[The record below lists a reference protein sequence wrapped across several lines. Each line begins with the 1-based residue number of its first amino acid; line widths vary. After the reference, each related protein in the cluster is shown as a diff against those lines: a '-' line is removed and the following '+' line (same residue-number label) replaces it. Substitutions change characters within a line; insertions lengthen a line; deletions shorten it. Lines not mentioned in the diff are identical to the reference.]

1 MRTKR
6 LWLPL
11 LLLGFVVL
19 VVWTGLGNSET
30 SPPNNRIAFI
40 MKTTDSNSH
49 YWQTVRSGAAAAAKE
64 LAISLEISGPL
75 RSLDSEEQSLLLE
88 EAIAQQPRAIV
99 LAPIDEERLAPQLD
113 EISKLGIKLVI
124 MDTPLLQHQADSYVS
139 SDHVEEGREAA
150 GILALGR
157 TTKPVYAFLT
167 SDEKSPV
174 AIQRRSGVLEEL
186 PAGSA
191 YNLGTINV
199 GKSEEQ
205 AYRTV
210 KSLTAAYPGLNGVIA
225 LTDLGVAGA
234 AKALKETGLSSSVKL
249 IGFDSSVPEIQ
260 LLEQGA
266 MHALIVQNPFNM
278 GFLSVQTA
286 LQLTGSDNAPSTV
299 DIPSATITRANMY
312 TPENQKLL
320 FPFVY

>member
-19 VVWTGLGNSET
+19 VVWTGLGRGEA
-30 SPPNNRIAFI
+30 SPEDNRIAII
-40 MKTTDSNSH
+40 MKTTDANSH
-49 YWQTVRSGAAAAAKE
+49 YWQTVRSGALAAAKE
-64 LAISLEISGPL
+64 LEVALELSGPL
-75 RSLDSEEQSLLLE
+75 RSIDSDEQARLLE
-88 EAIAQQPRAIV
+88 KAIEQRPRAIV
-99 LAPIDEERLAPQLD
+99 LAPIDEDALAPQLE
-113 EISKLGIKLVI
+113 EISRLGIRLII
-124 MDTPLLQHQADSYVS
+124 MDTPLLHHRADSYVS

-150 GILALGR
+150 GILAPGR
-157 TTKPVYAFLT
+157 KTRPVYAFLT

-174 AIQRRSGVLEEL
+174 AMQRRNGVLEAL

-191 YNLGTINV
+191 YNLGMINV

-210 KSLTAAYPGLNGVIA
+210 KSLTVAYPGMNGIIA
-225 LTDLGVAGA
+225 LTDIGVAGA
-234 AKALKETGLSSSVKL
+234 AKALKETGLSGSVKL

-278 GFLSVQTA
+278 GFLGVQAA
-286 LQLTGSDNAPSTV
+286 LDSSGGSATV

-312 TPENQKLL
+312 APENQKLL